1 MCNKRIDGVDLIDQR
16 DSVYRLDQ
24 KSTFSFIWV
33 YVFSVID
40 VVNSYIIYNMTN
52 RNYLKQLDFKT
63 IASTYLTGR

>member
-24 KSTFSFIWV
+24 KSTFGFIWV

-63 IASTYLTGR
+63 IASAYLTGR

>member
-16 DSVYRLDQ
+16 ESVYRLDQ
-24 KSTFSFIWV
+24 KSTFGFIWV

>member
-24 KSTFSFIWV
+24 KSTFGFIWV

-52 RNYLKQLDFKT
+52 RNYLKQFDFKT

>member
-16 DSVYRLDQ
+16 DSVYHLDQ
-24 KSTFSFIWV
+24 KSTFGFIWV

>member
-16 DSVYRLDQ
+16 VSVYRLDQ
-24 KSTFSFIWV
+24 KSTFGFIWV

>member
-24 KSTFSFIWV
+24 KSTFGFIWV

-52 RNYLKQLDFKT
+52 GNYLKQLDFKT

>member
-24 KSTFSFIWV
+24 KSTFGFIWV

>member
-16 DSVYRLDQ
+16 DSVYRLDE
-24 KSTFSFIWV
+24 KSTFGFIWV

>member
-24 KSTFSFIWV
+24 KSTFGFIWV

-63 IASTYLTGR
+63 TASTYLTGR